1 MISASKEF
9 KEKLKKGANVVNY
22 ADFTLSDGTVLHLEP
37 KDFMISGCSIEDKTT
52 DGKFGVG
59 FVIGKTCT
67 LRIAN
72 HDERFS
78 QYDFYNSIVNLHVAL
93 ALDNGTV
100 EKIRKGVYY
109 TLVPET
115 PGDVIEI
122 SAVDGMYQLDRDYA
136 DSTTAYPATL
146 QTIISQAC
154 TDCGIPIGF
163 RQFDNM
169 SFVVQ
174 TKPENVTYRQVVSYV
189 CQIAG
194 YNARIDNDGYMQL
207 VWYNTSMLDWYNYD
221 GGDFKTY
228 PHNTILD
235 GGNFTN
241 YGQGKRIDG
250 GLFTDKMPDHIFQI
264 KNLTVSTDD
273 VQITGI
279 KVIGE
284 EDTSVLFGEEGYA
297 IEVKNPFAVGKE
309 NEVAN
314 YLGNRIV
321 GMLFRPFGA
330 NILNN
335 PLYEPFDVVRISDRK
350 GNVYISIINVVS
362 YKIGGFTTIS
372 CQAEDP
378 VRNGTIYFSDAA
390 QAVVEARRNSEK
402 QITEY
407 DKAVQNMNQI
417 AMNAMGF
424 HTTFE
429 DQPDGSRIV
438 YLHDKPLL
446 EDSKIIYKQSID
458 GFFISEDGG
467 KSYAAGFDKN
477 GNVVVNVLYAIGI
490 VADWIR
496 TGRFA
501 VHKGNQT
508 TFLADADTGEVR
520 IVADSFS
527 LSSGKT
533 INDVADEVAKEYY
546 TSLNVDINGIS
557 TNVSRLEGDV
567 NTKYSALD
575 TKITQTAGSIK
586 LEASE
591 LYTTKTELDS
601 AKKTLNSSIETKG
614 GEILATVS
622 GIYEKKT
629 DAATKYSSFETRI
642 TANEKGLQST
652 VKTTDYTGAKIA
664 SLINQS
670 ADTVKIAAKNINL
683 TGNDIANKINNSD
696 TTIKLSAN
704 KINLTAYSTTE
715 QINGKLNNYATTTY
729 TNNQIASCVK
739 TTDYNGNTIASKIN
753 QTATTIQIKAEN
765 IDFSATN
772 TTINGI
778 FNNVDGIKTT
788 KIESGIV
795 KGYRSGIYSGLLDL
809 SAVYSDGRKHAA
821 LRAFD
826 DLHLQGR
833 AFIYFEMKDGDSSPT
848 QKGRISASGWYF
860 ESDIY
865 AEKNIHYKS
874 PAQVS
879 GLRYIGVSGSGGQVY
894 AVANS
899 SMRVKDILKPLSA
912 SDADKLYDITPV
924 WAKYK
929 DGYLDDNDERNGIY
943 YPMLIAEDLQETVPL
958 AVNHDAEGRPDD
970 WNVRVIIPLIMQVLK
985 NQKNEIEQLK
995 ENLI

>member
-1 MISASKEF
+1 M
-9 KEKLKKGANVVNY
+9 
-22 ADFTLSDGTVLHLEP
+22 
-37 KDFMISGCSIEDKTT
+37 
-52 DGKFGVG
+52 
-59 FVIGKTCT
+59 
-67 LRIAN
+67 
-72 HDERFS
+72 
-78 QYDFYNSIVNLHVAL
+78 
-93 ALDNGTV
+93 
-100 EKIRKGVYY
+100 
-109 TLVPET
+109 
-115 PGDVIEI
+115 
-122 SAVDGMYQLDRDYA
+122 
-136 DSTTAYPATL
+136 
-146 QTIISQAC
+146 
-154 TDCGIPIGF
+154 
-163 RQFDNM
+163 
-169 SFVVQ
+169 
-174 TKPENVTYRQVVSYV
+174 
-189 CQIAG
+189 
-194 YNARIDNDGYMQL
+194 
-207 VWYNTSMLDWYNYD
+207 
-221 GGDFKTY
+221 
-228 PHNTILD
+228 
-235 GGNFTN
+235 
-241 YGQGKRIDG
+241 
-250 GLFTDKMPDHIFQI
+250 
-264 KNLTVSTDD
+264 
-273 VQITGI
+273 
-279 KVIGE
+279 
-284 EDTSVLFGEEGYA
+284 
-297 IEVKNPFAVGKE
+297 
-309 NEVAN
+309 
-314 YLGNRIV
+314 
-321 GMLFRPFGA
+321 
-330 NILNN
+330 
-335 PLYEPFDVVRISDRK
+335 
-350 GNVYISIINVVS
+350 
-362 YKIGGFTTIS
+362 
-372 CQAEDP
+372 
-378 VRNGTIYFSDAA
+378 
-390 QAVVEARRNSEK
+390 
-402 QITEY
+402 
-407 DKAVQNMNQI
+407 
-417 AMNAMGF
+417 
-424 HTTFE
+424 
-429 DQPDGSRIV
+429 
-438 YLHDKPLL
+438 
-446 EDSKIIYKQSID
+446 
-458 GFFISEDGG
+458 
-467 KSYAAGFDKN
+467 
-477 GNVVVNVLYAIGI
+477 NVLYAIGI

-622 GIYEKKT
+622 GTYEKKT